1 MKSLLNAIIG
11 MAVISAAILCL
22 IGATG
27 YLLYDGH
34 FLFAVAELA
43 VFGFAAKPMLTIVK
57 DKFDL

>member
-1 MKSLLNAIIG
+1 MNAIIG

-34 FLFAVAELA
+34 YLFAVAELA